1 MESEIADYG
10 MASNA
15 MSWLAMSLNL
25 TLVATILM
33 GWLIPIAPYSNSHLQ
48 GSTFREINSLV
59 HKSRL
64 IACLALSLF
73 SPQKSFFPSKCTFFL
88 GRKITFLAKLFEKKK
103 KYFWE
108 KAESVLEKQT
118 KVNSQAIA
126 EIILTFLLTKSTLG
140 KIWYISK

>member
-73 SPQKSFFPSKCTFFL
+73 SPQKSFFPSKCTFFF
-88 GRKITFLAKLFEKKK
+88 GEKNHFFGQTFWKKEKV
-103 KYFWE
+103 F
-108 KAESVLEKQT
+108 
-118 KVNSQAIA
+118 
-126 EIILTFLLTKSTLG
+126 LG
-140 KIWYISK
+140 KSRISFREADKSKFSSNSRNNFDFSSY